1 MVFGYTGTADTL
13 SELKPSRS
21 LFTISNLSQVGIMH
35 IIQFIGQILMVF
47 SLQNFFPIE
56 T

>member
-21 LFTISNLSQVGIMH
+21 LFTVTNLLQVSVMH
-35 IIQFIGQILMVF
+35 ITQLVGQILMVY
-47 SLQNFFPIE
+47 SLIKFFPK
-56 T
+56 